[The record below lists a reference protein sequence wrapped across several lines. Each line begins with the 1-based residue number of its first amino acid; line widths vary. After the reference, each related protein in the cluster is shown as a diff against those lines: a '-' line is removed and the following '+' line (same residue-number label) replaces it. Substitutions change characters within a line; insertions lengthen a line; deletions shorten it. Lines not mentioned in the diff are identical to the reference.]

1 MRFVLRILTPS
12 AARSAE
18 DHIVA
23 AEELPRCESR
33 LCNRLD
39 AFVVDRQAGSDASGN
54 EVPLSFLKGSHM
66 AGKDLIRYDLL
77 VQDALK
83 GVVRRVLIDAGKDGL
98 PGEHHFYISFRTD
111 FPGVRLSN
119 RLREKYPQ
127 EMTIVLQHQF
137 WDLGVTEHAFEIGLS
152 FSGVPERLLIPF
164 DALTG
169 FFDPSVQFGLKFESQ
184 DEDEDEI
191 VETAP
196 PVPVRT
202 TDSAPV
208 ELKKPSTPPA
218 EKKSDPQKIP
228 ASASPKAAPAKAATE
243 QAPGSPEPGAAGSAE
258 VVSLDA
264 FRKKN

>member
-1 MRFVLRILTPS
+1 
-12 AARSAE
+12 
-18 DHIVA
+18 
-23 AEELPRCESR
+23 
-33 LCNRLD
+33 
-39 AFVVDRQAGSDASGN
+39 
-54 EVPLSFLKGSHM
+54 M

-83 GVVRRVLIDAGKDGL
+83 GVVRKVLIDCKDGL
-98 PGEHHFYISFRTD
+98 PGEHHFYISFQTD

-137 WDLGVTEHAFEIGLS
+137 WDMNVTEHTFEVGLS

-169 FFDPSVQFGLKFESQ
+169 FFDPSVQFGLKFDGQ
-184 DEDEDEI
+184 DDEEGEEI
-191 VETAP
+191 AEAP
-196 PVPVRT
+196 PAPQPIRGS
-202 TDSAPV
+202 DPV
-208 ELKKPSTPPA
+208 ELKQSRKATPAA
-218 EKKSDPQKIP
+218 EKKPTPVK
-228 ASASPKAAPAKAATE
+228 APAKAEEAPSEAAHAPKPEAADTD
-243 QAPGSPEPGAAGSAE
+243 APGTAE